1 MQNLRDATRVART
14 FVTALVLLLPAL
26 SAHAIVQ
33 PKADSPLQKKVHRHP
48 ELYIRQQGRPI
59 AALPPALAAKAALDL
74 QALGGQSGYYDVRS
88 GRWSLLV
95 MSRPLVLASGLTEG
109 AARSAVLGYVTQF
122 QAQLGILPNEVGE
135 PRVSVFDGGRVA
147 QFHAQRLRNG
157 VPVRDGWLKVT
168 LNSGKIVLM
177 GTQNWGTTTVSTVP
191 ALSAETAVDR
201 VKAHAGVPGL
211 TITDTP
217 RLEVVALEK
226 GDDPNQVA
234 IGDGATYRLA
244 WAIKAVARGDNG
256 TWEGLV
262 DAQTGELLAFGD
274 INQYA
279 RKVTGGIYPVSN
291 DGQAPDGVEQPDFP
305 MPFAFMLGTNL
316 TTNSAGMVAIGSDA
330 RTNLTGPYVRMSDR
344 CGAVDETAVCT
355 NLDLGTSGGDDCV
368 VPPGHSAGDT
378 HASRTG
384 FYELNRQI
392 EGWRNRLPAS
402 HTAQPWMNSQLTS
415 NMNIDATCNAFWNGS
430 SINFYRSGGGCGN
443 TGEIAAVFDHEWGHG
458 LDNNDTD
465 PSISS
470 PGEAIADIYGIL
482 RLTDS
487 CFGRGFFQDG
497 TCDNGGSEC
506 ATCTGVRDLDWGK
519 HVCALPHDITWI
531 SQVGY
536 PVPQPCTPLTAEGG
550 CSGIPGIQFG
560 PCGRETHCEGQV
572 PAEAVYDLFARD
584 LQGTGGLTNYGF
596 NTALEITTR
605 LTAIAADNLAN
616 WYECAQGAGGCG
628 TMSGYRMYLAADDDD
643 GNLGNGTP
651 HMQAIF
657 NAFNRHGI
665 ACAAETPTNSGC
677 SGVSQTPPTLTVTA
691 GPNSATLSWNAV
703 SGAAKYSIYRT
714 EGVKGCDFGKTP
726 IGLTTG
732 TTFTDTELRDGFPQL
747 YTVLPLGSND
757 ACLGRMAA
765 CQTVTPTAPASETAI
780 AIREVGTSLSIAPSG
795 ADGDVYLDNCE
806 QATLTFRVENAGTT
820 TLTNVRI
827 TAVEI
832 IGKPASDIITP
843 LPLAVASS
851 LAPGCSAAGPQTN
864 IVFRPQ
870 GLTFDETIEVRVS
883 VMANE
888 LAAPLFASVFISG
901 TESSFEAIAS
911 KTYTF
916 DTDFEGWKIV
926 SGTYTVTP
934 PGSPASPVGAL
945 YSSQFEDAQCDNIR
959 SPEMRLKASSTLSLQ
974 NQFSTEPETLGA
986 YDRAN
991 VGLFDVASGTRT
1003 TIIPTGGRLYNYGPG
1018 TTGGT
1023 CVTENQAGW
1032 ATSAADS
1039 GASFAESSW
1048 NNQALGLPANAD
1060 KRIRIDVGYG
1070 TDPIAAG
1077 AGFQF
1082 DHVTVTNFDLQVADT
1097 NSNTCAPLPPPA
1109 KPDLVVTSIVT
1120 NNNRNVKEG
1129 DKVTVSAT
1137 VKNQGNASAP
1147 ASTTQFLLDNV
1158 TILGS
1163 VATNALNA
1171 GAQLTLTIQWDTR
1184 SQRGSHVIKVTADA
1198 GQPPTVTES
1207 DETNNSSTATVTV
1220 QGNKVKNS
1228 SFEQGGGSEPS
1239 GGAGTM
1245 SAESQS
1251 ASGPANWSGSST
1263 DAGSATWSDGGSDGS
1278 RSAGATGNG
1287 GNAAASGS
1295 PSWTSDAIAV
1305 TPGEALTF
1313 VVSVSSVNA
1322 SSAAT
1327 AGLAYLGATGNVL
1340 QTVNLI
1346 TAPLTTAGFAKLEQA
1361 VTIPAGVAQVRVKLV
1376 GFSPADLR
1384 TAGTVR
1390 FDDVGLFGN

>member
-1 MQNLRDATRVART
+1 MKRLLDATRTACAVLILG
-14 FVTALVLLLPAL
+14 FVIPALPAL
-26 SAHAIVQ
+26 GVVR
-33 PKADSPLQKKVHRHP
+33 PKGDSPLAAKTHRHP
-48 ELYIRQQGRPI
+48 DLYIRQQGRPI
-59 AALPPALAAKAALDL
+59 AQLPPALAAKASTELA
-74 QALGGQSGYYDVRS
+74 ALGGQTGYYDVRS
-88 GRWSLLV
+88 GRWSLVV
-95 MSRPLVLASGLTEG
+95 MSRPLLSASGVTQQ
-109 AARSAVLGYVTQF
+109 AARAAVLGYVTQF
-122 QAQLGILPNEVGE
+122 QAQLGVLPNEVGE
-135 PRVSVFDGGRVA
+135 PRVSVFDGGRVV
-147 QFHAQRLRNG
+147 QFHAQRVVNG

-168 LNSGKIVLM
+168 LNSGKIVLI
-177 GTQNWGTTTVSTVP
+177 GTQNWGTAAVSTVP
-191 ALSAETAVDR
+191 AFSAETAVER
-201 VKAHAGVPGL
+201 VEAHAGAPAL
-211 TITDTP
+211 TITGAP
-217 RLEVVALEK
+217 RLEVVPLEK

-244 WAIKAVARGDNG
+244 WAIKTAVRGDNG

-316 TTNSAGMVAIGSDA
+316 TTNSAGMVAIGSEA
-330 RTNLTGPYVRMSDR
+330 RTNLSGPYVRMSDR
-344 CGAVDETAVCT
+344 CGAADETAICT
-355 NLDLGTSGGDDCV
+355 NLDLGTSSGDDCV
-368 VPPGHSAGDT
+368 VPPGHSPGDT

-392 EGWRNRLPAS
+392 EGWRNLLPAN
-402 HTAQPWMNSQLTS
+402 HTAQTWMNSQLTS
-415 NMNIDATCNAFWNGS
+415 NMNIDDTCNAFWNGS
-430 SINFYRSGGGCGN
+430 SINFYRSGDGCGN

-458 LDNNDTD
+458 LDNNGTD

-470 PGEAIADIYGIL
+470 PGESIADIYGIL

-487 CFGRGFFQDG
+487 CFGRGFFIDG

-506 ATCTGVRDLDWGK
+506 ATCSGVRDLDWGK
-519 HVCALPHDITWI
+519 HVCNKPHDITWI

-536 PVPQPCTPLTAEGG
+536 PVPQPCTPLTSEGG

-584 LQGTGGLTNYGF
+584 LQGEGGLTNYGF

-665 ACAAETPTNSGC
+665 ACATETPTNSGC
-677 SGVSQTPPTLTVTA
+677 AGGPTGAPALTVTA
-691 GPNSATLSWNAV
+691 GPNSASLSWTAV
-703 SGAAKYSIYRT
+703 SGAAKYAIYRT

-726 IGLTTG
+726 IGETAG
-732 TTFTDTELRDGFPQL
+732 TTFTDTALRDGFPQL
-747 YTVLPLGSND
+747 YTVLPIGSND
-757 ACLGRMAA
+757 ACLGRMAE

-780 AIREVGTSLSIAPSG
+780 AIREVGTSLSIQASG
-795 ADGDVYLDNCE
+795 SDNDVYLDNCE
-806 QATLTFRVENAGTT
+806 QASLTFRVENVGTT

-832 IGKPASDIITP
+832 VGKPGSDIITP
-843 LPLAVASS
+843 LPLALASS
-851 LAPGCSAAGPQTN
+851 LAPGCSPTGPQTT

-883 VMANE
+883 VMATE
-888 LAAPLFASVFISG
+888 LAAPLFASVLISG
-901 TESSFEAIAS
+901 TESSFQAMAS
-911 KTYTF
+911 KTFTF
-916 DTDFEGWKIV
+916 DTDLEGWKIV
-926 SGTYTVTP
+926 SGTYTLMP

-959 SPEMRLKASSTLSLQ
+959 SPEIRLKPGSTLSLQ
-974 NQFSTEPETLGA
+974 NQFSTEPESPLGF

-991 VGLFDVASGTRT
+991 IGLYDVASGART
-1003 TIIPTGGRLYNYGPG
+1003 TIVPTGGRLYNYLPG

-1032 ATSAADS
+1032 ATSPTAS
-1039 GASFAESSW
+1039 GVPFAESSW
-1048 NNQALGLPANAD
+1048 NSPALGLPGNAG
-1060 KRIRIDVGYG
+1060 KRMRIDVGYG
-1070 TDPIAAG
+1070 TDPLVSA

-1082 DHVTVTNFDLQVADT
+1082 DQVTVTNIDLQVPDA
-1097 NSNTCAPLPPPA
+1097 NSNTCAPLPPPPQ
-1109 KPDLVVTSIVT
+1109 PDLIVSSIVT
-1120 NNNRNVKEG
+1120 NNNKSVREG
-1129 DKVTVSAT
+1129 DKVTITAT
-1137 VKNQGNASAP
+1137 VKNNGNGPAA
-1147 ASTTQFLLDNV
+1147 ASTTQFLLDGV
-1158 TILGS
+1158 TILGTA
-1163 VATNALNA
+1163 ATPALNP
-1171 GAQLTLTIQWDTR
+1171 GATGTHSVQWDTR
-1184 SQRGSHVIKVTADA
+1184 SQKGQHTIRVTADA
-1198 GQPPTVTES
+1198 SIPQTVTES
-1207 DETNNSSTATVTV
+1207 NEGNNSSTATVNV

-1228 SFEQGGGSEPS
+1228 SFEQGDSS
-1239 GGAGTM
+1239 GDAPEGWAG
-1245 SAESQS
+1245 EST
-1251 ASGPANWSGSST
+1251 G
-1263 DAGSATWSDGGSDGS
+1263 AGSATWSDGGSDGAK
-1278 RSAGATGNG
+1278 SAGASGNG
-1287 GNAAASGS
+1287 GNAATSGS
-1295 PSWTSDAIAV
+1295 PSWTSDPISV

-1313 VVSVSSVNA
+1313 AVSISSVNA
-1322 SSAAT
+1322 SSAAS
-1327 AGLAYLGATGNVL
+1327 AGLVYLGAAGNVL
-1340 QTVNLI
+1340 STVNLI

-1361 VTIPAGVAQVRVKLV
+1361 VTIPAGVAQVRVKFL
-1376 GFSPADLR
+1376 GFSPTDLR
-1384 TAGTVR
+1384 TSGTVK
-1390 FDDVGLFGN
+1390 FDEVGLFGN